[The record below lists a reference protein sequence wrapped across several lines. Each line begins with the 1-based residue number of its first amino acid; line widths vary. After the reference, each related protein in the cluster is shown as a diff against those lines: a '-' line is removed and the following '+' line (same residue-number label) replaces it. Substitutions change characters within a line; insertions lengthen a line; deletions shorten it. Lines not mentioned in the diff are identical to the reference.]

1 MSDLMELLEIIEAQ
15 AAVIEHQQKEIKKL
29 AEELEMLRE
38 AEEHDIQKQQSV

>member
-1 MSDLMELLEIIEAQ
+1 MSDLLDLVEIIEHQ
-15 AAVIEHQQKEIKKL
+15 QEIIEHQQKEIKKL

>member
-1 MSDLMELLEIIEAQ
+1 MSDLLELLEIIEAQ

>member
-1 MSDLMELLEIIEAQ
+1 MSDLLELLEIIEAQ

-38 AEEHDIQKQQSV
+38 AEKHDIQKQQGV